1 MPAYKP
7 NLVNDH
13 PQQQLLEGNF
23 LLLQYVEHQEE
34 GVGGQQRFAQDQEEV
49 RDVSVESEMY

>member
-34 GVGGQQRFAQDQEEV
+34 GVGEQQRLAQDQEEV